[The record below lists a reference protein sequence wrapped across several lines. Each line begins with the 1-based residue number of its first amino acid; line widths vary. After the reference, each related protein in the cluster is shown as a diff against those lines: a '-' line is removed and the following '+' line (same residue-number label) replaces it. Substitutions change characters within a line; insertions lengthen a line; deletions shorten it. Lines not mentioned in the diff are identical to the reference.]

1 MSRELIKTINNKI
14 SGKPYDEE
22 KYAIG
27 IAEIIESVY
36 RHRYPYLRITKL
48 KDYKRLTPHSR
59 KKAEL
64 TTVRTYIDGTL
75 LANFDTFFN
84 LCLDELYDN
93 NLLYKIYDRTFCD
106 DHQLKRFIYIAFE
119 HLLQKMIDD
128 FTPGLETRK
137 KQVHKILNKRCLD
150 ISFEGL
156 RCWKLKE
163 FTDKDLKPANL
174 EQLLDAA
181 QFLKLPELKF
191 PKKKN
196 AKRGPWISKADM
208 ENYLVTL
215 IERAGGM
222 TTRYDMIAFIKIK
235 YGLVSTAE
243 VVPTS
248 GSDDESRQ
256 GGISTEDQIARMAY
270 RAEGLCLGMDHIILA
285 KEIYSSMN
293 SCMKDLYYKLSIK
306 EKTLND
312 IARKMGCST
321 ASVHNRKNELR
332 DHFAKYF
339 QTSEHPAITGEDE
352 AVMRLISNWIMEKKE
367 AL

>member
-1 MSRELIKTINNKI
+1 MPRELIEIINNKI

-22 KYAIG
+22 KYAIA

-36 RHRYPYLRITKL
+36 GHRYPYIRIRKL
-48 KDYKRLTPHSR
+48 KDYKRLMPHSR
-59 KKAEL
+59 KIAEL

-106 DHQLKRFIYIAFE
+106 DRQLTRFIYIAFE

-137 KQVHKILNKRCLD
+137 KQIHKILNKCCLD
-150 ISFEGL
+150 ISFEGS
-156 RCWKLKE
+156 RCWKLTE
-163 FTDKDLKPANL
+163 FKNKNLQPANL
-174 EQLLDAA
+174 EQLLDSA
-181 QFLKLPELKF
+181 QFLKLPQLKF

-196 AKRGPWISKADM
+196 AKRGPSINKADM
-208 ENYLVTL
+208 ERYLLTL
-215 IERAGGM
+215 LKRAGGM
-222 TTRYDMIAFIKIK
+222 TTRNDMIAFIKIK
-235 YGLVSTAE
+235 YGLVSIAE
-243 VVPTS
+243 VVPRS
-248 GSDDESRQ
+248 GSDDESHQ

-270 RAEGLCLGMDHIILA
+270 RAEGLCLGMDHIMLA
-285 KEIYSSMN
+285 KEIYNSMN
-293 SCMKDLYYKLSIK
+293 SDMKALYYKLSIE
-306 EKTLND
+306 EKTLDN
-312 IARKMGCST
+312 IAREMRCSR

-339 QTSEHPAITGEDE
+339 ERGKHCTITEEDK
-352 AVMRLISNWIMEKKE
+352 AVMRLVSNWIMEERKT
-367 AL
+367 